1 MAEIDGAR
9 TDPAAPPALPAIQP
23 GRVTGLVGP
32 PGCGLTR
39 LGLTM
44 LAGHDGTVAV
54 VDVRGWLSPLAAWE
68 VGLSPERLV
77 VVRCPDR
84 SRWAQVTAA
93 LLEGVGAIYAEVPGG
108 VAEQML
114 RRLGALARARRSS
127 LLLRPLRGGLPAGLA
142 HLRLQG
148 DGVAWEGA
156 GDGHG
161 RLARRLLRLQA
172 GGKGV
177 GGAERYIEVEDDGT
191 DVMRV
196 VPGLAAAPS
205 RRATG

>member
-1 MAEIDGAR
+1 MAEIGAAR
-9 TDPAAPPALPAIQP
+9 TDTGAPRGLLAVQP
-23 GRVTGLVGP
+23 GRVMGLEGP

-39 LGLTM
+39 LGLSM
-44 LAGHDGTVAV
+44 LSGHPGTVAA

-68 VGLSPERLV
+68 SGVTPENLV

-84 SRWAQVTAA
+84 ARWAQVTAA
-93 LLEGVGAIYAEVPGG
+93 LLEGLGAVYAEVPPGIND
-108 VAEQML
+108 QLL
-114 RRLGALARARRSS
+114 RRLGALARARRSA

-148 DGVAWEGA
+148 EAVAWEGTGA
-156 GDGHG
+156 GHG
-161 RLARRLLRLQA
+161 RLAQRLLTLRA

-177 GGAERYIEVEDDGT
+177 GGVERSIEVEDDGT
-191 DVMRV
+191 DAVRM

-205 RRATG
+205 RRAAG